1 MSENENGLIMLTAD
15 DGSEEAFFVLE
26 KADIAGVSYL
36 LVTDSVEDE
45 EAEAMILRE
54 ETEDELVTYQVVDD
68 EKELKII
75 SKYLEELLDD
85 VELRLEWKIVAL
97 YIGKTRQKV
106 KRAAP
111 GGEGYVMN
119 HLSKKAV
126 KNYLSCWYSNLSD
139 CLSC

>member
-36 LVTDSVEDE
+36 LVTDSIEDE

-54 ETEDELVTYQVVDD
+54 ETEGELVTYQVVDD

-75 SKYLEELLDD
+75 SKYLEELLDE
-85 VELRLEWKIVAL
+85 VELRLE
-97 YIGKTRQKV
+97 
-106 KRAAP
+106 
-111 GGEGYVMN
+111 
-119 HLSKKAV
+119 
-126 KNYLSCWYSNLSD
+126 
-139 CLSC
+139 